1 MFRSIF
7 VTVILVVGWA
17 LAFRSPLYAAG
28 LYLWI
33 AYFRPEAWAWSNIFA
48 SLNLSYFAGVFL
60 VIRAVIS
67 PASMQVT
74 KRNVLLPLFLA
85 ITLLSV
91 FVSVDVPTSWVAWQA
106 FAKTIIVSY
115 LLTTLIKTESDLR
128 LILYVI
134 AASLGFEATKQ
145 GWAQLVLNPGA
156 KNDNTIPFL
165 GDNNVVA
172 LGMAMLTPLL
182 SALAA
187 TSTGWNKRGAQF
199 VNVGIIYRGLSTY
212 SRGGFLSFGAV
223 AGVTF
228 LRSNHK
234 ARALVA
240 GALVAALILPVLP
253 PAFWDRMSTITAP
266 AEERDA
272 SQEGRLHFWRV
283 AIAMANDRPLLG
295 VGHAA
300 YPSAYD
306 QYDWTDGRYNRRRSV
321 HSSWFGILAD
331 TGYPAF
337 ALFLFILFSSLWS
350 CRRVRRMAKRGEIS
364 ESLGHYAIGLESA
377 LVAFMVGGTFVPF
390 HYVEM
395 LWHFLALTMALESVA
410 AAQAA
415 SIREQRKRETKP
427 AVVEEP
433 VEQFVWA

>member
-1 MFRSIF
+1 
-7 VTVILVVGWA
+7 
-17 LAFRSPLYAAG
+17 
-28 LYLWI
+28 
-33 AYFRPEAWAWSNIFA
+33 
-48 SLNLSYFAGVFL
+48 
-60 VIRAVIS
+60 
-67 PASMQVT
+67 
-74 KRNVLLPLFLA
+74 
-85 ITLLSV
+85 
-91 FVSVDVPTSWVAWQA
+91 
-106 FAKTIIVSY
+106 
-115 LLTTLIKTESDLR
+115 
-128 LILYVI
+128 
-134 AASLGFEATKQ
+134 
-145 GWAQLVLNPGA
+145 
-156 KNDNTIPFL
+156 
-165 GDNNVVA
+165 
-172 LGMAMLTPLL
+172 
-182 SALAA
+182 
-187 TSTGWNKRGAQF
+187 
-199 VNVGIIYRGLSTY
+199 
-212 SRGGFLSFGAV
+212 
-223 AGVTF
+223 
-228 LRSNHK
+228 
-234 ARALVA
+234 
-240 GALVAALILPVLP
+240 
-253 PAFWDRMSTITAP
+253 MSTITAP

-395 LWHFLALTMALESVA
+395 LWHFLALTMALENVA

-427 AVVEEP
+427 AVGEEP
-433 VEQFVWA
+433 VEEFVWA